1 MICFRQT
8 WLSGKVMDILPE
20 KCGVMAD
27 REFKQ
32 IQTVLNQK
40 DCELLRPPS
49 VSASTK
55 STKKE
60 VLKTKSIAS
69 LRIHIERVIRRVR
82 EYKIL
87 EPHSCL
93 DWNTMACIDS
103 IATIVAGLINLQKP
117 IIKK

>member
-1 MICFRQT
+1 
-8 WLSGKVMDILPE
+8 
-20 KCGVMAD
+20 MAD
-27 REFKQ
+27 RGFKQ
-32 IQTVLNQK
+32 IQTILNQK
-40 DCELLRPPS
+40 ECELLRPPS
-49 VSASTK
+49 VSTSTK
-55 STKKE
+55 STKEE

-93 DWNTMACIDS
+93 DWNTMPYIDN
-103 IATIVAGLINLQKP
+103 IATIVAGLINIQKP